1 MVLEAC
7 GVEKWFYRG
16 KGSSNRFFAVRMADL
31 KLEPGRVTGLT
42 GRSGSGKTTLMNM
55 LAGLLT
61 PDGGRVLLDEKD
73 LYAQDDPSLS
83 ALRNRH
89 FGMIPQGGELF
100 PHLTVMENILL
111 PRGILKSKKES
122 GRQEEEYVK
131 ELMEQMDILP
141 LSSVPAGELSGG
153 ERRRV
158 CIARALAG
166 KPEFIFADEPTSDL
180 DDGNTRMTLTILRQA
195 ADSGAAVM
203 IVTHDSE
210 VAEYAD
216 TMLRMD
222 GGIIRGTD

>member
-89 FGMIPQGGELF
+89 FGMIPQGGEL
-100 PHLTVMENILL
+100 
-111 PRGILKSKKES
+111 
-122 GRQEEEYVK
+122 
-131 ELMEQMDILP
+131 
-141 LSSVPAGELSGG
+141 SGG